1 MAGTVSAEGNA
12 PEIRRV
18 FRNHGLAIGKRIVA
32 VFIDPIANLFY
43 VPERDAIV
51 LWTRTFNG
59 RGITRNLYCYSGRG
73 KRLWQVGPAGEGPN
87 GDRYNDAGVW
97 SETKLLA
104 STFKGLTV
112 VDFVTGAVISR
123 VGR

>member
-1 MAGTVSAEGNA
+1 VAGTVTSEGTVPA
-12 PEIRRV
+12 IRRV
-18 FRNHGLAIGKRIVA
+18 FRNHGLAIGRRIAA
-32 VFIDPIANLFY
+32 VFIDPIENLFY

-87 GDRYNDAGVW
+87 GDRYHDAGVW

-104 STFKGLTV
+104 WSFKGFTV
-112 VDFVTGAVISR
+112 VDFVSGAVISR

>member
-1 MAGTVSAEGNA
+1 VAGTVSSEGTA
-12 PEIRRV
+12 PQIRHV
-18 FRNHGLAIGKRIVA
+18 LRNHGLAIGNRIA
-32 VFIDPIANLFY
+32 ALFIDPIAHLFY

-59 RGITRNLYCYSGRG
+59 RGITRNLYCYSGSG

-87 GDRYNDAGVW
+87 GDRYYDAGVW
-97 SETKLLA
+97 SATKLLA
-104 STFKGLTV
+104 SSFKGFTV
-112 VDFVTGAVISR
+112 VDFVSGAVISR